1 MLDWRG
7 GLGERGTTRPSHAH
21 AAQSLPTELGTK
33 HRNPSSVSPPANWAP
48 DVARTPTPTHG
59 VLLTTPGA
67 ARNPPPVISKNP

>member
-48 DVARTPTPTHG
+48 DVARTPTPNPWSPPDH
-59 VLLTTPGA
+59 PGGCQEPA
-67 ARNPPPVISKNP
+67 SCYF